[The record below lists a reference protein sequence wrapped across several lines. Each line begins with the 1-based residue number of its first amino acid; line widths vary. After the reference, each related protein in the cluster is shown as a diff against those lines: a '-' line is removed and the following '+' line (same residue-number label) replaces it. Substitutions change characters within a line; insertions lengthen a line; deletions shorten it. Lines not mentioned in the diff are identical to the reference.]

1 MTGNQYIFQVSGI
14 KTLQM
19 KGELLQGIKRLGG
32 KYLGGSKYKEEIT
45 HLVVI
50 NPLASEK
57 FIAAC
62 AGGKWIVTPKYVLD
76 SAEHGA
82 WLPEASYELDLMAN
96 KAHGFTN
103 PLLRWRENICS
114 GTMSG
119 AFQGWV
125 VRLELDD
132 PARKGMFERILRAGK
147 AMLWTD
153 ESNTQAVTHVFTKD
167 RTKTSTCLP
176 TPYHTVSYIA
186 EHLFGPVCSSLDW
199 SINVDTLSYSA
210 SSVQTQT
217 PRATSEKTE
226 DEPTDDDDHLIL
238 LELEEKLKSYITK
251 MELQR
256 RVLLKVPELFRY
268 YTPALP
274 AQVTAVDFSNVCSLV
289 ECGLFPQ
296 ALEEVQGSLKP
307 GLLPPALLV
316 QACMQ
321 HALQAEVQPY
331 YLSVFSSV
339 LNDILRNNPTWGSPK
354 RVAYFLQILQCP
366 QCKNS
371 AWSLLQTSVRFCM
384 ASTDTCH
391 PQPSHAPTELRRF
404 HSNLQA
410 FFLLLFRLEL
420 HAAGSGAEGS
430 RASVLSSAFWTVW
443 EKSTLSS
450 RAMQQLA
457 KLLVEASLWALHSNQ
472 EWRLRVLATLQEILA
487 VTVEYWAQENSELNG
502 RLVEKGF
509 QDLAEYMAILCQDL
523 RLDCLQELVPGLA
536 SPRLRMF
543 TADALYR
550 NLSCRTGVSLRPEP
564 LSLLKIVS
572 SYLKT
577 LGRLCGCKHEQ
588 TLETR
593 PETSSSTGSDSLL
606 SGVEERQHV
615 GVSSFGKEN
624 LPRGFHRVNAA
635 GETLLHRACK
645 RNQVKTVL
653 CVLSLPG
660 TDVNVKD
667 YAGWTPLH
675 EACNHG
681 SIECVH
687 ALLQHCPGLQLDS
700 QVEGVSPLHDAL
712 VNQHT
717 HIAKMLLR
725 HAGSAL
731 LQVRDN
737 YGRTPL
743 DLAPSPEVR
752 EELRR
757 CACEGDS
764 RESLEAL
771 GTDVRDLS
779 LIETCSCLLSSLLLS
794 YLQEHHILSCDAPD
808 PPLDLGPSK
817 ARALMSL
824 NPGVVASL
832 WGDSEAVSLAKDL
845 RTLMNMELYVPHASP
860 ALRQCQGPHTSLFL
874 HLLFDL
880 QDEGSALRSGQ
891 PVQTLTS
898 LPSAGPLS

>member
-635 GETLLHRACK
+635 G
-645 RNQVKTVL
+645 
-653 CVLSLPG
+653 
-660 TDVNVKD
+660 
-667 YAGWTPLH
+667 
-675 EACNHG
+675 
-681 SIECVH
+681 
-687 ALLQHCPGLQLDS
+687 
-700 QVEGVSPLHDAL
+700 
-712 VNQHT
+712 
-717 HIAKMLLR
+717 
-725 HAGSAL
+725 SAL

>member
-1 MTGNQYIFQVSGI
+1 M
-14 KTLQM
+14 
-19 KGELLQGIKRLGG
+19 GG
-32 KYLGGSKYKEEIT
+32 GGYGGSTEGIIMSQVEYNGEW
-45 HLVVI
+45 
-50 NPLASEK
+50 
-57 FIAAC
+57 
-62 AGGKWIVTPKYVLD
+62 KWIVTPKYVLD

-132 PARKGMFERILRAGK
+132 PARKGMFE
-147 AMLWTD
+147 
-153 ESNTQAVTHVFTKD
+153 
-167 RTKTSTCLP
+167 
-176 TPYHTVSYIA
+176 
-186 EHLFGPVCSSLDW
+186 SLDW
-199 SINVDTLSYSA
+199 SINLDTLSYSA

-251 MELQR
+251 MELRR

-268 YTPALP
+268 YTPVLP

-420 HAAGSGAEGS
+420 HAAGSGSERFAFGADEMAGRRQCAVACSRRAEGS

-457 KLLVEASLWALHSNQ
+457 KLLMEASLWALHSNQ

-543 TADALYR
+543 TADAIYR

-606 SGVEERQHV
+606 SGVERRAKAVQGAGRTEWGEEQAE
-615 GVSSFGKEN
+615 GDTAL
-624 LPRGFHRVNAA
+624 LPRDCGLALLALCCFRR
-635 GETLLHRACK
+635 ETLLHRACK

-653 CVLSLPG
+653 RVLSLPG
-660 TDVNVKD
+660 TDVNVK
-667 YAGWTPLH
+667 
-675 EACNHG
+675 
-681 SIECVH
+681 
-687 ALLQHCPGLQLDS
+687 
-700 QVEGVSPLHDAL
+700 
-712 VNQHT
+712 
-717 HIAKMLLR
+717 
-725 HAGSAL
+725 GSAL

-764 RESLEAL
+764 RESMEAL

-794 YLQEHHILSCDAPD
+794 YLQERHILACDAPD

-891 PVQTLTS
+891 PVQTLTTPQTTTGIKQ
-898 LPSAGPLS
+898 PSIQKLTLVPGALCPEVPVPRALCGAVLCSSKPSTEDGS